1 MPSVSRAQQKAM
13 FAAKSG
19 KSTIGIPQKV
29 GAEFAAADEARGP
42 AKLPARAPQRQTAG
56 DPDAVKPKSP
66 AHKQAMVNA
75 LKGE

>member
-19 KSTIGIPQKV
+19 KSTIGIPKQV

-42 AKLPARAPQRQTAG
+42 AKLPAKAPASKPNRAEKRVTNQQRQ
-56 DPDAVKPKSP
+56 
-66 AHKQAMVNA
+66 AMLDA

>member
-19 KSTIGIPQKV
+19 KSTIGIPKQV
-29 GAEFAAADEARGP
+29 GAEFAAADEVRGP
-42 AKLPARAPQRQTAG
+42 TKLPAKAPS
-56 DPDAVKPKSP
+56 PKPKDP